1 MKRGA
6 AMGQRTIIVFVLATG
21 IVAGAVAGVSHHRA
35 ASAGRAI
42 EQNLA
47 TTTPAANAVAGSS
60 KAEPAATASAAAAAT
75 AAAQA
80 IVVPAGTSLTVRL
93 SEKVGSKISQMGQSF
108 SATLDDDV
116 VVEGKTV
123 IAAGAIVNGE
133 VAFVRPGGALV
144 AEPNVQLKLTSVSVN
159 NADLAVVTST
169 RSFGPTARGKK
180 KVGRLMKG
188 LFKRG
193 KAGCQFTSNSEL
205 CENLMHKAAGKDK
218 EVLLADQSSYR
229 FTLRQPLQIQ

>member
-6 AMGQRTIIVFVLATG
+6 AMGKKTIMLFVLATG
-21 IVAGAVAGVSHHRA
+21 IAAGAVAGVSHHRA
-35 ASAGRAI
+35 ATAGQATM
-42 EQNLA
+42 QNLA
-47 TTTPAANAVAGSS
+47 TTTPAATAATDSS
-60 KAEPAATASAAAAAT
+60 KAEPAATTT

-80 IVVPAGTSLTVRL
+80 VVVPAGTTLTVRL
-93 SEKVGSKISQMGQSF
+93 GEKLGSRISKLGQTF

-116 VVEGKTV
+116 VVDGKTV
-123 IAAGAIVNGE
+123 IAAGASVNGE

-144 AEPNVQLKLTSVSVN
+144 AEPNVQLKLTSVNVK
-159 NADLAVVTST
+159 NADLAVATST

-218 EVLLADQSSYR
+218 EVLLADRSAYS